1 MNMGLWKLCEYGV
14 VIHSWF
20 AFTQHITC
28 IRIALA
34 NHLYPKKRH
43 DPTGRG
49 KMSPKYDVIWL
60 RWVLYTSPKSTW
72 AIKNSNMK
80 VNVSFMKAN
89 QLFQNETKLE
99 MSCIRNSKGKKV
111 NKVIYFNSTEL
122 HAWNLFLITHLKRL
136 GWFHKHFFSPTGV
149 NTDLLYHLSVCIY
162 PGGSFV

>member
-1 MNMGLWKLCEYGV
+1 MLKSEIFLRKRTYFWRNKGFSRILHYLLHIQNFSSHIHLNMNMGLWKLCEYGV

-28 IRIALA
+28 IRVAPA

-72 AIKNSNMK
+72 AINNLLPTWKWMFHLWKLINYFK
-80 VNVSFMKAN
+80 
-89 QLFQNETKLE
+89 TKL
-99 MSCIRNSKGKKV
+99 N
-111 NKVIYFNSTEL
+111 
-122 HAWNLFLITHLKRL
+122 
-136 GWFHKHFFSPTGV
+136 
-149 NTDLLYHLSVCIY
+149 
-162 PGGSFV
+162 